1 MSVTSPDATELIRL
15 QEWEEAA
22 RILDGLVE
30 VSPIQMLQ
38 RNLARNMACMR
49 RFRPELYRQCA
60 AAPDTNTCRI
70 VQLPSGAMTLSKTL
84 PDGRA
89 ICLSA
94 GSDPLAWL
102 ESQKP
107 ALNATF
113 QGTATAALC
122 QLGDGLLLDWM
133 SRHCE
138 TKPPAPQWQ
147 RAVYIIDPD
156 IEAAFR
162 AMTLIDLTS
171 PDGPFRSPRFLWFLG
186 SDWQERLSAALISDP
201 YLVSP
206 SIVLRNG
213 IQAPVI
219 AQAITRINEQIAA
232 EENKLWLQAQHHY
245 AGQTRESLKALLNGD
260 KASRPPRALFLTSR
274 FTTVLQ
280 YSIRDTADALSRMG
294 WQTRVLI
301 EPTEYRGVT
310 TLAIRRALVD
320 FKPDMV
326 FSIDHLRDAPGRLF
340 PEELPFFCWIQDD
353 LPHLTSVEAARSIGR
368 RDFVL
373 TCAEDHYSQT
383 VGYPRRQC
391 IHLEKLTRLPL
402 LPANWRSDGDDL
414 VFVSNA
420 SALPAKLADQL
431 VHEFAVNP
439 VLADC
444 VKLCGRR
451 LMDRYASGGW
461 LSTMQQMG
469 DLFESVER
477 EIGGVPLP
485 AQVRHYAVLQLFNGL
500 NNSLYRQQALGW
512 FADESARR
520 GLSLAIYGN
529 GWKDNPRFAPY
540 ARGPIAYG
548 GQLEEVTRRSRIN
561 LQIVPFSC
569 LHQRLLDGWAAGG
582 FFLVR
587 AHDVEMLWFEWADIL
602 DRLVPPEIRS
612 VSKARAAL
620 DEKHRIRFNALLDR
634 IAKEVG
640 AGKMAEDLV
649 CSFRELREEQG
660 ATTLV
665 KPPRLDEILFSS
677 PPDVGRLLDRFID
690 NEPLRREI
698 MTEQRR
704 FIQQS
709 FTYEAGMRRVLAQA
723 ARLIADEDPAWFARQ
738 GPDSSR
744 GAA

>member
-1 MSVTSPDATELIRL
+1 MSVTSPDVTELIRL

-30 VSPIQMLQ
+30 VSPIQVLQ

-60 AAPDTNTCRI
+60 AAPDTNSCRI
-70 VQLPSGAMTLSKTL
+70 IQLPSGAMTLSKTL
-84 PDGRA
+84 PDGRS

-94 GSDPLAWL
+94 GPDPLAWL
-102 ESQKP
+102 ETQKP
-107 ALNATF
+107 ALNTTF
-113 QGTATAALC
+113 QGTATVALC

-133 SRHCE
+133 CRHRE
-138 TKPPAPQWQ
+138 TKTPAPQWQ

-156 IEAAFR
+156 IEAVIR
-162 AMTLIDLTS
+162 ALTLIDFTS
-171 PDGPFRSPRFLWFLG
+171 PEGPFRSPRFLWFLG
-186 SDWQERLSAALISDP
+186 SDWQERLSTALISDP
-201 YLVSP
+201 FLVSP

-219 AQAITRINEQIAA
+219 AQAITRINEQVAA

-245 AGQTRESLKALLNGD
+245 AGHTRESLTALLSGD
-260 KASRPPRALFLTSR
+260 KAPRAPRALFLTSR

-280 YSIRDTADALSRMG
+280 YSIRDTADALGRMG

-301 EPTEYRGVT
+301 EPIEYRAVT
-310 TLAIRRALVD
+310 TLAIRRALVE

-353 LPHLTSVEAARSIGR
+353 LPHLTSAEAARSIGR

-373 TCAEDHYSQT
+373 TCAEDHYSQML
-383 VGYPRRQC
+383 GYPRRQC

-402 LPANWRSDGDDL
+402 LPKNWRSDGDDL
-414 VFVSNA
+414 IFVSNA

-431 VHEFAVNP
+431 VNESAGNP
-439 VLADC
+439 ALADRL
-444 VKLCGRR
+444 KLCCRR
-451 LMDRYASGGW
+451 LMDRYASGEW
-461 LSTMQQMG
+461 VSTMQQMG
-469 DLFESVER
+469 SLFDSVEH
-477 EIGGVPLP
+477 EIGGAPLP
-485 AQVRHYAVLQLFNGL
+485 TQARTHVVLQLFNGL
-500 NNSLYRQQALGW
+500 NNALYRQQALSW

-529 GWKDNPRFAPY
+529 GWKDNPRFAPH

-548 GQLEEVTRRSRIN
+548 EALEEVTRRSRIN

-602 DRLVPPEIRS
+602 DRLVPAEIRS
-612 VSKARAAL
+612 VVEARAAL
-620 DEKHRIRFNALLDR
+620 DNSQRARFDALHDR

-640 AGKMAEDLV
+640 AGNMAEDLV
-649 CSFRELREEQG
+649 RSFRELRDEQG

-665 KPPRLDEILFSS
+665 KPPRLDDVLFTFRA
-677 PPDVGRLLDRFID
+677 DVGRLLDRFID

-704 FIQQS
+704 FIEQS

-723 ARLIADEDPAWFARQ
+723 AGLIADEDPAWFARQ
-738 GPDSSR
+738 RPDSSR